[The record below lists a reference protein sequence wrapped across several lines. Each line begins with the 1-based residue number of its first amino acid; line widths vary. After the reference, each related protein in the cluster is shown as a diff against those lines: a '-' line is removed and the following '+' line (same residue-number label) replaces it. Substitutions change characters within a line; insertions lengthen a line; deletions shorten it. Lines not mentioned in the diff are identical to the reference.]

1 MRAAEFVEAIEQRQ
15 GLKVCCPE
23 EVAWRMGF
31 IDTAQLER
39 LAKAVGSSL
48 YGSYL
53 SGLMDNPE

>member
-1 MRAAEFVEAIEQRQ
+1 
-15 GLKVCCPE
+15 
-23 EVAWRMGF
+23 MGF

-53 SGLMDNPE
+53 SDLLDQAS